1 MLKKT
6 IILVFLVVLSIN
18 TSHGECYIFASD
30 DIEVQEGQALFDSN
44 FSNSYGDDRAL
55 TVFKNLSK
63 GMGSYR
69 SKHYTLRVYR
79 SNVINAFCGPDAH
92 IYINEPVLEF
102 TNDALAGVIA
112 HELGHNEKKHW
123 QNAYERVM
131 LQQIGIA
138 GLALKGGVTGLG
150 LQLADTA
157 TKALFFRGYGFEKEW
172 EADNYGFDLLIRTEY
187 NPMGLALFLHEVDK
201 PEYQAPN
208 TTAEF
213 INPHPQTAKRIVN
226 QTNRLA
232 EWTSGKVVVE
242 PLTGAF
248 TINKVPILTPVRRQD
263 GFTTAGEL
271 ASRVV
276 KKNLTLVAKDG
287 TIYDKKGAIL
297 YLEGWSTKPFDDVV
311 ASLSV
316 AGFTVE
322 TE

>member
-1 MLKKT
+1 MLQKA

-30 DIEVQEGQALFDSN
+30 AVEVQEGDN
-44 FSNSYGDDRAL
+44 FYLNYKDATYSDPHVSSIFRKLLNAMETS
-55 TVFKNLSK
+55 
-63 GMGSYR
+63 R
-69 SKHYTLRVYR
+69 SKSYMVRVYKN
-79 SNVINAFCGPDAH
+79 NVMNAFCGPDAQVY
-92 IYINEPVLEF
+92 IYSPIADLP
-102 TNDALAGVIA
+102 DDCIAGVMA

-201 PEYQAPN
+201 PEYQSPN

-276 KKNLTLVAKDG
+276 KKNLILLAKDG

-311 ASLSV
+311 ASLTV